1 MCSGICGGYTGS
13 YIFSQTII
21 QHRQG
26 IDTQTCSMVIALCQ
40 LVALLLPIPYVSYA
54 PKMLFGALLQLI
66 AIDLMKEWLVRFF
79 HCTLIDILLLYELY
93 FCILDISIKRFPFH
107 SCVDV

>member
-1 MCSGICGGYTGS
+1 MCSGLCGGYTGS

-66 AIDLMKEWLVRFF
+66 AIDLMKEWLVRIVSSSLLLLLFVYINPIY
-79 HCTLIDILLLYELY
+79 TLINI
-93 FCILDISIKRFPFH
+93 ISFFSLKL
-107 SCVDV
+107 S